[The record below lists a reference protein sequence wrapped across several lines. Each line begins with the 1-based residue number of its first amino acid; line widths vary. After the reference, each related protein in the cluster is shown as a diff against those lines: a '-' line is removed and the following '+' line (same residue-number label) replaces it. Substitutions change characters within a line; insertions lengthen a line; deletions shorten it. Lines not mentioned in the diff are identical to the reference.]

1 MQLTP
6 MRTTAPMCCG
16 FRLRAICNT
25 SGAAPIKNSPMEKVA
40 YNTGV
45 VIHHHHELSSSS
57 SSSSSSS
64 ASSTFHRR
72 SRNLHHDNHRR
83 HAASSLFKFSD
94 VCFDL
99 SCMLTVVS
107 LAPEC
112 GSTQPSPC
120 PSSLSTWVSSPE
132 PKQMTGCARV
142 RCERLPSKFYAATW
156 RLLVATKLRE
166 LP

>member
-1 MQLTP
+1 
-6 MRTTAPMCCG
+6 
-16 FRLRAICNT
+16 
-25 SGAAPIKNSPMEKVA
+25 MEKVA

-57 SSSSSSS
+57 SS
-64 ASSTFHRR
+64 
-72 SRNLHHDNHRR
+72 LNHRR
-83 HAASSLFKFSD
+83 RRRHFIVGRVIFITTTTPPCSLFKFSD

-112 GSTQPSPC
+112 APTQPSPC

-156 RLLVATKLRE
+156 RLLVAAKLRK
-166 LP
+166 LLWNFFKLALNPGRAQQAAYT